1 VAASIPF
8 LAGKEIEE
16 RFFSISKSET
26 DESAQSRYTSWSVG
40 LRIAAD
46 HPMFGIGVRN
56 SPLVTYDY
64 GADMPGRVIHN
75 QYIQLA
81 ADCGFLGAG
90 LYIAIIALAF
100 LNFRKVARLARP
112 YDDIDSRRAYLS
124 ACAMQTALITFC
136 TGAFFLSLEAF
147 EPQYYL
153 FLCAAVL
160 RVIYVDGVKR
170 VAAMSHHAGVTSQ
183 PSAILPAVG
192 RLAAPAPPE

>member
-1 VAASIPF
+1 
-8 LAGKEIEE
+8 
-16 RFFSISKSET
+16 
-26 DESAQSRYTSWSVG
+26 
-40 LRIAAD
+40 
-46 HPMFGIGVRN
+46 
-56 SPLVTYDY
+56 
-64 GADMPGRVIHN
+64 MPGRVIHN

-90 LYIAIIALAF
+90 LYIAILVLAF

-112 YDDIDSRRAYLS
+112 FDDIDSRRTYLT
-124 ACAMQTALITFC
+124 ACGMQTALITFC

-170 VAAMSHHAGVTSQ
+170 AAALPYRAGVTSQ
-183 PSAILPAVG
+183 PSATRPAVG
-192 RLAAPAPPE
+192 RLAAPASPT